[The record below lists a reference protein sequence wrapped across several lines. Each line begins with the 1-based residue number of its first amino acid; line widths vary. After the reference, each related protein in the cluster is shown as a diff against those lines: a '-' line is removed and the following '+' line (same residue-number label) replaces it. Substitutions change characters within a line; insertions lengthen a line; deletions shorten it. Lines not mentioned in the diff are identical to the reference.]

1 MVEPKKAIVDADVK
15 LAEEAAAASNAI
27 KTECEDALSE
37 AIPILEAAISALDTI
52 KPADIKLVQVGGGGG
67 AGLLP
72 NTDFHHCACDV
83 LNSVA
88 SYPPVPVPHL
98 NRASRTPRGPSR
110 WSWRRCV
117 CCWMLNLPG
126 MTSLPLRPAMGWGWG
141 VLDFIIFNTR

>member
-67 AGLLP
+67 R
-72 NTDFHHCACDV
+72 ACCPTQTFTIV
-83 LNSVA
+83 LVM
-88 SYPPVPVPHL
+88 Y
-98 NRASRTPRGPSR
+98 
-110 WSWRRCV
+110 
-117 CCWMLNLPG
+117 
-126 MTSLPLRPAMGWGWG
+126 
-141 VLDFIIFNTR
+141 